1 MHIFIKKSQLLP
13 EYSVSKEWKAFL
25 SKEEV
30 VLFDAKNKLW
40 FLIILIN
47 YLKFKN
53 LFLDFLFMNKNIM

>member
-30 VLFDAKNKLW
+30 VLFDAKNKL
-40 FLIILIN
+40 
-47 YLKFKN
+47 
-53 LFLDFLFMNKNIM
+53 